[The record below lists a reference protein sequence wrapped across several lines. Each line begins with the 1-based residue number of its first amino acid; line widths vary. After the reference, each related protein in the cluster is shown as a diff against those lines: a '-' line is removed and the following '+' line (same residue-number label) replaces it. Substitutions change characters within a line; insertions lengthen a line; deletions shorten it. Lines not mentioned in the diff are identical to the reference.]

1 VTALIY
7 TAQWDHGGG
16 QSHHRQRHRHAA
28 VLDNRSAATICQPS
42 RLSVAR
48 STSKN
53 RSATMMDMVRT
64 ALRKIAA
71 ARAKRQRDK
80 IEDKMVA
87 DLEALAA
94 SMKRVR
100 EHAERDRNEIRRTA

>member
-1 VTALIY
+1 
-7 TAQWDHGGG
+7 
-16 QSHHRQRHRHAA
+16 
-28 VLDNRSAATICQPS
+28 
-42 RLSVAR
+42 
-48 STSKN
+48 
-53 RSATMMDMVRT
+53 MMDMVRT